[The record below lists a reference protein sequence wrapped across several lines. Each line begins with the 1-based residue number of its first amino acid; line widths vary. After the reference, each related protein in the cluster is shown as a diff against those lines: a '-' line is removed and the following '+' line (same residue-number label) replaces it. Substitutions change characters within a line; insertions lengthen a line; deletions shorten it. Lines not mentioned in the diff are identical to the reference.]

1 MIERRWYSLA
11 RHAMLDALRL
21 VRPAGGGT
29 VLLPT
34 FICRDVVGAVRAAG
48 MREAWYEVTAD
59 LAPVA
64 LPAARHDVVV
74 AVNYFGIAQDLA
86 PFAAWATS
94 HGAVVLEDNAHGW
107 LSRDPSGAVLGER
120 AALGVTSVRK
130 TIPSPDGALLCVAD
144 PGLARGLG
152 AAPAARGGATPVGWR
167 VRRAVGAAQR
177 ATRLPVFDAMQS
189 AARLARRLR
198 TGSALPTAG
207 DEAEAAVPGPAA
219 PHARSLAMAGAV
231 DSVGESRRRREL
243 WVRAASETGR
253 LGLRPVYATLPP
265 GAVPYGYPVRAR
277 DAQLGALR
285 RAARATGATLM
296 RWPEL
301 PSAVRDGAP
310 AHHRDVWLLNF
321 TTWTSR

>member
-11 RHAMLDALRL
+11 RHAMVEALRL

-48 MREAWYEVTAD
+48 MREAWYEVTDD
-59 LAPVA
+59 L
-64 LPAARHDVVV
+64 LPAGLPDARHDVVV

-86 PFAAWATS
+86 PFGAWARG

-107 LSRDPSGAVLGER
+107 LSRDASGAVLGER
-120 AALGVTSVRK
+120 AAIGVTSVRK
-130 TIPSPDGALLCVAD
+130 TIPSPDGALLCVTD

-152 AAPAARGGATPVGWR
+152 VAPTPRGGATPAGWR
-167 VRRAVGAAQR
+167 VRRAAGAAQR
-177 ATRLPVFDAMQS
+177 TTRLPVFDAMQ
-189 AARLARRLR
+189 AATRLARRAR
-198 TGSALPTAG
+198 TGSALPTTG
-207 DEAEAAVPGPAA
+207 DEVETSVPGPAA
-219 PHARSLAMAGAV
+219 VHARSVAMAGAV
-231 DSVGESRRRREL
+231 DSVGESRRRRDL
-243 WVRAASETGR
+243 WVRAATEAGR
-253 LGLRPVYATLPP
+253 LGLRPVYAALPP

-277 DAQLGALR
+277 EAQLGALR

-301 PSAVRDGAP
+301 PSALRDAAP
-310 AHHRDVWLLNF
+310 VHHRDVWLLNF
-321 TTWTSR
+321 TTWTGR